1 MRIGKHS
8 LLMMAGCGL
17 MVVGIVVLPLLGV
30 TLGGVLPLLFI
41 LACPLSMVL
50 MMGSMSKG
58 HDHSGHRAEGSA
70 EGSEEGHGARCH
82 EETAPR
88 AVLEPRALPAPHER
102 E

>member
-1 MRIGKHS
+1 MKLGKHS

-30 TLGGVLPLLFI
+30 KLGGVLPLLFV

-58 HDHSGHRAEGSA
+58 HDHSGHGA
-70 EGSEEGHGARCH
+70 EGSEEGHGAHCH

-88 AVLEPRALPAPHER
+88 AGLEPRALPAPRER

>member
-1 MRIGKHS
+1 MKLGKHS

-30 TLGGVLPLLFI
+30 KLSGVLPFLFV

-58 HDHSGHRAEGSA
+58 HDHSGRRA

-88 AVLEPRALPAPHER
+88 AVLEPRALPVPHQE